1 MSKTELFVRTQPGGV
16 FSVVD
21 NSVTTGAIWW
31 VDSGSATGA
40 DAVGYG
46 QNPDAPFLTID
57 YAVGQCTAGD
67 GDIIYAMPGHAET
80 VSAAGG
86 LDLDKIGIKIVGLGH
101 GTLQPTVTLD
111 TADTADIDVDA
122 ASITVEN
129 IHFKAN
135 FLDIAAAMPAA
146 TAIEL
151 IHCYSL
157 VHDDLPAMDDDDLR
171 RGQPTVHKAF
181 DEATAILAGDGLL
194 TLAFEVLAEPQ
205 SAPDPVLRAELVLA
219 LARASGLAG
228 MVGGQMFDL
237 EAEGRYAATPPEGK
251 PWPGDVRRIQ
261 AMKTGALLAAA
272 VEMGAILGR
281 ASLAQRMA
289 LAAYGQALGA
299 AFQVADDVLDVES
312 SAEALGKATAKDAE
326 ANKATLVAALGLE
339 AARQERDR
347 LAADAASALG
357 RFGPE
362 ADMLRAAARFAAA
375 RTV

>member
-40 DAVGYG
+40 DEVGYG

-129 IHFKAN
+129 IHFRAN
-135 FLDIAAAMPAA
+135 FLNIAAAIDVNATDFTLRNCRFSEAGTNLNALIWVQDAAAAGSDRITIEDCYAKCLDADNTHFVNFAGTGDGHIIRRNILIGDWGTFAVGGAGVVTNIVIADNYIYNFAADNDAIINLAA
-146 TAIEL
+146 TATGMVLNNSTGGTAAAANGITATAC
-151 IHCYSL
+151 IKNNNYYA
-157 VHDDLPAMDDDDLR
+157 DLP
-171 RGQPTVHKAF
+171 G
-181 DEATAILAGDGLL
+181 
-194 TLAFEVLAEPQ
+194 
-205 SAPDPVLRAELVLA
+205 
-219 LARASGLAG
+219 
-228 MVGGQMFDL
+228 
-237 EAEGRYAATPPEGK
+237 
-251 PWPGDVRRIQ
+251 GDVQ
-261 AMKTGALLAAA
+261 G
-272 VEMGAILGR
+272 ILEP
-281 ASLAQRMA
+281 
-289 LAAYGQALGA
+289 
-299 AFQVADDVLDVES
+299 VI
-312 SAEALGKATAKDAE
+312 T
-326 ANKATLVAALGLE
+326 
-339 AARQERDR
+339 
-347 LAADAASALG
+347 
-357 RFGPE
+357 
-362 ADMLRAAARFAAA
+362 
-375 RTV
+375 